1 MGQDCWVGLVVRISS
16 GGQQD
21 LSESGKVAGSS
32 KVKGGLAFPVTMVG
46 VSPLVEK
53 KDGCHFIPT
62 DG

>member
-46 VSPLVEK
+46 VSPLVE
-53 KDGCHFIPT
+53 
-62 DG
+62 